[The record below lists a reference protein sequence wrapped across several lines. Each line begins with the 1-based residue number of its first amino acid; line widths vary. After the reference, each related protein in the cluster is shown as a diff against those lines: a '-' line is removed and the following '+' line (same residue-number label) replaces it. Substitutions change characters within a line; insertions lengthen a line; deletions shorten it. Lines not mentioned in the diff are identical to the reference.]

1 MEHLSSILY
10 GCVGLFLLYRLIAG
24 WRLGP
29 VRQLV
34 RMGALVAGVLAA
46 LSFGKAI
53 LPLLRFSGY
62 PDVLLEPVAA
72 TLVGLAVYATVR
84 AIGGSLFRSTSD
96 QPYGIVWL
104 IYGFSGALIGGTI
117 GVLFLALVAVGVRY
131 VGTFVEGM
139 TTSPSA
145 PATQGEAAD
154 SPWVTAKRTLE
165 AGWRGTLLDLVDP
178 LPESAYHT
186 AKKMGRLAASPQ
198 LITRLAEYPQAAP
211 LFQNPEIVR
220 LQGET
225 RLQEALRNGDYLTLL
240 KDPKLQEA
248 ANHPKVAALIRNLQL
263 GPTLDFLLKQA
274 GGPATPLALPD
285 NGTAA
290 NAPAAAAEP
299 PPVHGEQGAAST
311 IPTTP

>member
-10 GCVGLFLLYRLIAG
+10 GCVGLFLLYRIITG

-34 RMGALVAGVLAA
+34 RIGALVAGVLAA

-62 PDVLLEPVAA
+62 PDLVLEPVAA
-72 TLVGLAVYATVR
+72 ALVGLAVYVTVR
-84 AIGGSLFRSTSD
+84 AIGGSLFRSTTD

-104 IYGFSGALIGGTI
+104 IYGFSGAMIGATL
-117 GVLFLALVAVGVRY
+117 GVLFLALAAVGVRY
-131 VGTFVEGM
+131 AGTFAEGM
-139 TTSPSA
+139 ATSPSVLA
-145 PATQGEAAD
+145 AQGEPTP
-154 SPWVTAKRTLE
+154 SRWVTAKRTLE

-178 LPESAYHT
+178 LPESAYQT
-186 AKKMGRLAASPQ
+186 ARKMGRLAASPQ
-198 LITRLAEYPQAAP
+198 LLGRLAEYPKAAA
-211 LFQNPEIVR
+211 LFQNPEIVK

-240 KDPKLQEA
+240 KDPKFQEI
-248 ANHPKVAALIRNLQL
+248 ANHPKVAALVKELQL
-263 GPTLDFLLKQA
+263 GPTLDFLLNP
-274 GGPATPLALPD
+274 GPSSH
-285 NGTAA
+285 GTAA
-290 NAPAAAAEP
+290 NAPASPATTVEP
-299 PPVHGEQGAAST
+299 TPSQDGETGASST